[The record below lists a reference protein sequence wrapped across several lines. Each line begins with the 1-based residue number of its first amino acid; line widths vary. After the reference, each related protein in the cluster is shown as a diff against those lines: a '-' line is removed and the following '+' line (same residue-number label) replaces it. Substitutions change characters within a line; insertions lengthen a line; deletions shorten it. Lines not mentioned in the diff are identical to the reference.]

1 MAGSSPKESA
11 LSFEAA
17 RHIVEQQVSA
27 LPPVALERLSLHQ
40 AFDRVLAQD
49 IVADRD
55 LPPFPRSARDGYAVR
70 SPDLT
75 SVPAKLDVVGEVRA
89 GSLPAFSISAQQAA
103 EIMTGAPVP
112 AGADAVVMVEN
123 TRAEKGIVEIFRTA
137 SAGDNIVPAASEAR
151 RGDVLLRANTRL
163 TPSAIAVAASVGAD
177 HVSVFTRPRVA
188 ILATGDELVEV
199 AEYPGPA
206 QIRNSNSYSLAAQV
220 HSAGAVPVLLPIAA
234 DQPESLRNGIE
245 EGLRSD
251 LLLLA
256 GGVSAGKYDLVEPV
270 LGELGAEFFFTGTLI
285 QPGRPL
291 VFGSARP
298 AGSSSAVFFF
308 GLPGNP
314 VSTFATFEL
323 FVRPVIDALAGASPR
338 PLRFLK
344 ARLKKDVRTRTGLT
358 RFLPALL
365 TGEFGETE
373 VSLLPWQGSGDVV
386 TTARANCL
394 LVIPPDR
401 DSIPAGEMV
410 SVLPVA

>member
-151 RGDVLLRANTRL
+151 RGDVLL
-163 TPSAIAVAASVGAD
+163 
-177 HVSVFTRPRVA
+177 
-188 ILATGDELVEV
+188 
-199 AEYPGPA
+199 
-206 QIRNSNSYSLAAQV
+206 
-220 HSAGAVPVLLPIAA
+220 
-234 DQPESLRNGIE
+234 
-245 EGLRSD
+245 
-251 LLLLA
+251 
-256 GGVSAGKYDLVEPV
+256 
-270 LGELGAEFFFTGTLI
+270 
-285 QPGRPL
+285 
-291 VFGSARP
+291 
-298 AGSSSAVFFF
+298 
-308 GLPGNP
+308 
-314 VSTFATFEL
+314 
-323 FVRPVIDALAGASPR
+323 
-338 PLRFLK
+338 
-344 ARLKKDVRTRTGLT
+344 
-358 RFLPALL
+358 
-365 TGEFGETE
+365 
-373 VSLLPWQGSGDVV
+373 
-386 TTARANCL
+386 
-394 LVIPPDR
+394 
-401 DSIPAGEMV
+401 
-410 SVLPVA
+410 